1 MQPKRSLEQR
11 INKVK
16 HIRKN
21 APQPGDHAFQQ
32 TGTIFKLVQDVI
44 TKNVQTKFNNH
55 YKKWLTRKNAPN
67 PSVSYRLDNNGG
79 SREKCSASWRSWF
92 SLTGTVIKLF
102 HEDRTINVASRVFT
116 RFFFSHKRKICP
128 APDGHVFQSTGTIY
142 SNSSKILMGHC

>member
-1 MQPKRSLEQR
+1 MSRTTL
-11 INKVK
+11 
-16 HIRKN
+16 KN
-21 APQPGDHAFQQ
+21 ALQPGDHAFQQ

-44 TKNVQTKFNNH
+44 TKNVMTKFNNH

-67 PSVSYRLDNNGG
+67 PSDVIRTHTITV
-79 SREKCSASWRSWF
+79 EKCSASWRSWF
-92 SLTGTVIKLF
+92 SLTGTVIKLVRHIIRANLLTKF

-128 APDGHVFQSTGTIY
+128 APDGYVFQSTGTIY

>member
-21 APQPGDHAFQQ
+21 APQPGGHAFQQ
-32 TGTIFKLVQDVI
+32 TGTIFKLVQD
-44 TKNVQTKFNNH
+44 
-55 YKKWLTRKNAPN
+55 
-67 PSVSYRLDNNGG
+67 
-79 SREKCSASWRSWF
+79 EKCSASWRSWF
-92 SLTGTVIKLF
+92 SLTGTVIKLVRRITRANVLTKF